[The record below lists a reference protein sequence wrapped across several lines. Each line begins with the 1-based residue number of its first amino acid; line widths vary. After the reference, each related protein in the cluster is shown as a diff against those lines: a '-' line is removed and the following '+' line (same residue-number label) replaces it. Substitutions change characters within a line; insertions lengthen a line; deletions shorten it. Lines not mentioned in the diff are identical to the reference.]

1 MAKPTS
7 ARDRSKR
14 RASRRPTS
22 SATRAS
28 RSRASSNSSRVTRS
42 GQSGRGAR
50 VTNAAGRTSTGSARV
65 TTSTRPALPPG
76 KKGGPLA
83 KTESARRQAA
93 RARLRGAGQGTTGG
107 TRMGKPGAGGPKTQP
122 RLTGTKTAGQRIRS
136 SGYADDIR
144 SLKRAVKAG
153 GQAAKK
159 AAAKL
164 LKLGIRYVPAT
175 KSFVKVAAT
184 RGGKAAPG
192 MIIGGKIA
200 ASAGTPGAAQMSK
213 LGITGRKTAK
223 TGDAPVYRTPLNKV
237 GRSQATSRTVGPKA
251 VKGGY
256 TISKEAREKA
266 KVSRGNSAK
275 TDSTPAQSKL
285 TKKDPTPKVTAPPKQ
300 KQTGDRDK
308 DMATWANANR
318 KMINKV
324 GTKAQRA
331 ILARVDAQKKKKKP
345 NMSGNTLSNKNTA

>member
-28 RSRASSNSSRVTRS
+28 RSRASSNSSRVTQS
-42 GQSGRGAR
+42 GQGGRGAR

-83 KTESARRQAA
+83 KTESARRQSA

-237 GRSQATSRTVGPKA
+237 GRSQATSRKVGPKA

-285 TKKDPTPKVTAPPKQ
+285 TKKDSTPKVTAPPKQ